1 MNNNNNNNN
10 NAASIDFTARLL
22 QEMMAMRSE
31 ISQQGVQ
38 LNVLN
43 DGFRQQFMSPLED
56 AGSDLATRSILDPTY
71 RSQVLSNSNRR
82 GPRVIEANPT
92 GRARASP
99 VERYNAMLQH
109 LHKLCNGASVPDLT
123 PGQLKSRREKLHRT
137 AKRVLEA
144 ILVMHP
150 NISHW
155 NALDHVQDEQVY
167 YSLALEEQALQRD
180 NLMICL
186 CKKQWCARLL
196 LSQAFKANRASR
208 NRAAAAAAAADA
220 AANVANA
227 ANAAANVSLQE
238 NEARSHLLETESAIV
253 GDSDI
258 AQLAQTAGVGNAE
271 DDDNLSTTSNM

>member
-1 MNNNNNNNN
+1 
-10 NAASIDFTARLL
+10 
-22 QEMMAMRSE
+22 
-31 ISQQGVQ
+31 
-38 LNVLN
+38 
-43 DGFRQQFMSPLED
+43 
-56 AGSDLATRSILDPTY
+56 
-71 RSQVLSNSNRR
+71 
-82 GPRVIEANPT
+82 
-92 GRARASP
+92 
-99 VERYNAMLQH
+99 
-109 LHKLCNGASVPDLT
+109 
-123 PGQLKSRREKLHRT
+123 
-137 AKRVLEA
+137 
-144 ILVMHP
+144 MHP

-208 NRAAAAAAAADA
+208 NRAAAADAAADA

-238 NEARSHLLETESAIV
+238 NEARSHLLVSSSYYLFWPWLTSKYWKHFKCFQETESAIV